1 MLYIS
6 CLPFLFSI
14 LTKTLQVHYQTIK
27 IKNQGIEKFRLRH
40 LVLMGLR
47 WTEKVQTEWVKLVL
61 LFKTMGTAI
70 ILLFLNC
77 VTDDGNT
84 SLANLAAVSLDI
96 QDLEEDCAVSISRG
110 IFLIFLLIPSKK
122 LLVFLHSTT
131 HSTTYFA
138 PNSIIIFLSSLNL
151 HFQFTLFPLL
161 QFQSFKQ
168 HMKNTT
174 MEIIC

>member
-27 IKNQGIEKFRLRH
+27 IKKQGIEKFRLRH

-77 VTDDGNT
+77 ISDDGNT

-96 QDLEEDCAVSISRG
+96 QDLEEDCAS
-110 IFLIFLLIPSKK
+110 
-122 LLVFLHSTT
+122 VFQEVYSSSFSL
-131 HSTTYFA
+131 Y
-138 PNSIIIFLSSLNL
+138 PPKNS
-151 HFQFTLFPLL
+151 
-161 QFQSFKQ
+161 
-168 HMKNTT
+168 
-174 MEIIC
+174 